1 MSYKQLITNGY
12 QASFKQDG
20 INPICLNNK
29 GFLYHNCHRIT
40 YLDEKPKTI
49 IIGECN
55 LVCGDIW
62 PTLFGYKEIIKIE
75 NIGNHFI
82 YELSENT

>member
-1 MSYKQLITNGY
+1 MNIKQLITNGY
-12 QASFKQDG
+12 QASFKYDG

-40 YLDEKPKTI
+40 YLDNKLKTLI
-49 IIGECN
+49 VGECN
-55 LVCGDIW
+55 LTKGDAIS
-62 PTLFGYKEIIKIE
+62 TLFGYKEIINIE

-82 YELSENT
+82 YGLSENT